1 MTITLELPEE
11 IARHLASQ
19 WQDLSRVALE
29 SLALEAYRAHKLST
43 EQMRRLLGFDTR
55 EQLDGFLKQHDV
67 WLDYSLDDL
76 ERDRD
81 AHRHLG
87 L

>member
-11 IARHLASQ
+11 IARHLARQ
-19 WQDLSRVALE
+19 WQDLPR
-29 SLALEAYRAHKLST
+29 LALEGLALEGYRARKLST
-43 EQMRRLLGFDTR
+43 DQMRRLLGFETR
-55 EQLDGFLKQHDV
+55 HELDAFLKKHEV
-67 WLDYSLDDL
+67 WLDYDLDDL

-81 AHRHLG
+81 AHRRLG

>member
-11 IARHLASQ
+11 IARQLASQ
-19 WQDLSRVALE
+19 GQDLSRVVLE

-43 EQMRRLLGFDTR
+43 DQMRRLLGFDTR
-55 EQLDGFLKQHDV
+55 AELDGFLKEHEV
-67 WLDYSLDDL
+67 WLDYDLDDL
-76 ERDRD
+76 ERDRE
-81 AHRHLG
+81 AHRRLG